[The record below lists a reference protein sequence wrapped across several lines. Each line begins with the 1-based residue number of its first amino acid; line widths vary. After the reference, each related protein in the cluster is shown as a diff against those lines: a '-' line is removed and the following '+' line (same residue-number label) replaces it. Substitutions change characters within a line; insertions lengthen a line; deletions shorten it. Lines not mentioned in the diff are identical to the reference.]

1 MHRRTSVDDS
11 SQPNSYAMAGVDERR
26 EQHAFRDFM
35 LPYLKQTY
43 GFPRMAKVGF
53 GGGDEGFFSSLLTL
67 GNIGIAVT
75 TDGIGTKLLLARESG
90 SYYRVAV
97 DCVANN
103 VNDLLCVGA
112 QPIALFDYIAVDRI
126 DEHVME
132 SIARGLRDGAEAAR
146 VAIPGGEI
154 AQVGSML
161 ASHEDGLPVIDLVGT
176 AIGVVDL
183 TCESFSAGWG
193 PLSPENVR
201 PDDSLIGV
209 ASSGL
214 HSNGYSLA
222 RKALFDDARLTKT
235 SLLRE
240 GQTVLDALL
249 ESTVIYVGAVEAL
262 KAAGVDVGGLVHVSG
277 GGLLNVGRLGDRYS
291 YVLDELPST
300 PDVFNLIRDAGNFSP
315 QEMYATFNM
324 GVGFIAVVPR
334 DQEIRAITALM
345 ESGYGASRIGRVAS
359 EPGGKVH
366 LVEHGLVGHDER
378 FARTGD

>member
-1 MHRRTSVDDS
+1 MDDA
-11 SQPNSYAMAGVDERR
+11 SQLGSYALAGVDERR

-35 LPYLKQTY
+35 LPYLKETY
-43 GFPRMAKVGF
+43 AFPRMAKVGF
-53 GGGDEGFFSSLLTL
+53 GGGDEGFFSSFLTL
-67 GNIGIAVT
+67 GTIGIAVT

-126 DEHVME
+126 DEQVME

-161 ASHEDGLPVIDLVGT
+161 AAHEDGLPVIDLVGT

-183 TCESFSAGWG
+183 TCKSFPSGWG
-193 PLSPENVR
+193 PLSPECVR

-222 RKALFDDARLTKT
+222 RRVLFDDARLSAT
-235 SLLRE
+235 SLMPG
-240 GQTVLDALL
+240 GQSILDALL
-249 ESTVIYVGAVEAL
+249 EPTVIYVSAVEAL

-291 YVLDELPST
+291 YVLDALPPTSE
-300 PDVFNLIRDAGNFSP
+300 VFDLIRETGSLSP
-315 QEMYATFNM
+315 EEMYATFNM
-324 GVGFIAVVPR
+324 GIGFIATVPR
-334 DQEIRAITALM
+334 DQESQAIAALTGC
-345 ESGYGASRIGRVAS
+345 GYQASRIGRVAS
-359 EPGGKVH
+359 EPGGKVL
-366 LVEHGLVGHDER
+366 LVEQGLVGHDER
-378 FARTGD
+378 FVPTVE